1 MRAHC
6 GKRHLLRQHQ
16 HQRLEQQCET
26 VELADP
32 FRLDQ
37 PHRAIGQAHA
47 RHPHLQIAFV
57 LKKIQVAQSL
67 DLRVVHWVLTGEPG
81 VGEAT
86 SCEKV
91 HSNRQLSF
99 GRIKVETLHVPRC
112 LDSQGGFKELI
123 RHCSVCLAW
132 LVAAFC
138 RTSHVRACRFKA
150 PQGFAAP
157 GSRPPLT
164 RTTTHSDFKRGKN

>member
-1 MRAHC
+1 MRATAANGIC
-6 GKRHLLRQHQ
+6 CASIST
-16 HQRLEQQCET
+16 QRLEQQRET

-37 PHRAIGQAHA
+37 PHRTIGQAHA
-47 RHPHLQIAFV
+47 RHSHFKIALV
-57 LKKIQVAQSL
+57 LEEIQVAQPL

-81 VGEAT
+81 VGKAT
-86 SCEKV
+86 SCDKV

-99 GRIKVETLHVPRC
+99 GRIKVDTLHVPRC

-123 RHCSVCLAW
+123 RHCSRCFAW

-138 RTSHVRACRFKA
+138 RNQPCPRLSIQSASRVRCA
-150 PQGFAAP
+150 G
-157 GSRPPLT
+157 LT
-164 RTTTHSDFKRGKN
+164 PALL